1 MNKLYLHKIGP
12 DKSVQNAQ
20 NKEHFILFKK
30 IFILK
35 KYYNRKVIIKRLQNS
50 YKKETQKILKKKKKN
65 SYALACYTKYR
76 TGFSLIGRPLTQIYI
91 LNNFVCLLRETYRSV
106 TYRHSFS

>member
-50 YKKETQKILKKKKKN
+50 YKKETQKILKKKKKIVTHWHATLN
-65 SYALACYTKYR
+65 IELAL
-76 TGFSLIGRPLTQIYI
+76 
-91 LNNFVCLLRETYRSV
+91 VLLEDL
-106 TYRHSFS
+106 

>member
-20 NKEHFILFKK
+20 YKEHFILFKK

-50 YKKETQKILKKKKKN
+50 YKKETQKILKKKKKIVTHWHATLN
-65 SYALACYTKYR
+65 IELAL
-76 TGFSLIGRPLTQIYI
+76 
-91 LNNFVCLLRETYRSV
+91 VLLEDL
-106 TYRHSFS
+106 